1 MNNKAQQT
9 DSANSGQLTQEERS
23 ISIVDLIEN
32 FFYYRWHFVV
42 TFVLITSLTLF
53 YAILAT
59 PIYVADSLIQID
71 RKTSGSLGAFANQQ
85 SPGILSTQQSP
96 IFAEIEIIKSRS
108 VIGRAVEA
116 LQANITV
123 SVANRLPIVGGL
135 LSRILPK
142 GSDGLVKPLWEAG
155 DWGWGGEQL
164 RIAEMVVPPTLT
176 DQPLSLKIEKNE
188 AWELSDKDGKV
199 VARGV
204 DGGLTVALDGTLRM
218 RIDTLLAR
226 PGTRFRIVVRSLQ
239 DSITQMSQNLL
250 VVDDRRQTSLIK
262 LNYQNANP
270 AYAAVVLNAITTAY
284 VEQNIARLS
293 EEAEQTLKFMNQE
306 LPKLRAKLD
315 ASEQELNEFRSST
328 KTIDVSSEIKE
339 VLTKITMLDK
349 MRFDLD
355 MKKNEYAQRY
365 DPAHPI
371 MQAIKTQS
379 DGLKTETASL
389 NKQIS
394 QLPTMQQDY
403 IRLARD
409 VEIDNRLYVALL
421 SNSQQLQ
428 ITKAGITGTSVVID
442 RAVVPQSPSKP
453 KKALVVAIGALTGLI
468 LGFAIC
474 QILGMI
480 SKVVRDPKKLEHE
493 TQLPT
498 LAILPLDSD
507 QEEHIGAMNGKVF
520 LLAKE
525 KPSASSV
532 EALRSLRTSLL
543 FKLSEKRRS
552 KVVLITSAVPSQ
564 GKSFIAANLSY
575 LMAASGKRT
584 LLVEADIRLASI
596 KRYVEY
602 DVTRPGLSTVL
613 RDNLPVENAI
623 LKDVYPKMDYLP
635 AGPVVRNPGDLLA
648 ADSMNAVIDS
658 LAELYDIVII
668 DSPPLLPVHD
678 ARSLGKSSDVT
689 LFVVRQDTVT
699 VTEVHDAIDVFNKS
713 GNTIDGTV
721 FNGFVP
727 SRMRYGYGYSY
738 GYGYRRYGLGRLYGK
753 RYGASYGS
761 SYGSYGQYGG
771 YGPPTEDSNRPTGN
785 PKKTT

>member
-9 DSANSGQLTQEERS
+9 ESANSGQLTQEERS

-188 AWELSDKDGKV
+188 AWELSDKDGKL

-239 DSITQMSQNLL
+239 DSIAQMSQNLV

-315 ASEQELNEFRSST
+315 ASEQELNEDDRC
-328 KTIDVSSEIKE
+328 VQ
-339 VLTKITMLDK
+339 
-349 MRFDLD
+349 RNQRGFDED
-355 MKKNEYAQRY
+355 Y
-365 DPAHPI
+365 DA
-371 MQAIKTQS
+371 
-379 DGLKTETASL
+379 
-389 NKQIS
+389 
-394 QLPTMQQDY
+394 
-403 IRLARD
+403 
-409 VEIDNRLYVALL
+409 
-421 SNSQQLQ
+421 
-428 ITKAGITGTSVVID
+428 
-442 RAVVPQSPSKP
+442 
-453 KKALVVAIGALTGLI
+453 
-468 LGFAIC
+468 
-474 QILGMI
+474 
-480 SKVVRDPKKLEHE
+480 
-493 TQLPT
+493 
-498 LAILPLDSD
+498 
-507 QEEHIGAMNGKVF
+507 
-520 LLAKE
+520 
-525 KPSASSV
+525 
-532 EALRSLRTSLL
+532 
-543 FKLSEKRRS
+543 
-552 KVVLITSAVPSQ
+552 
-564 GKSFIAANLSY
+564 
-575 LMAASGKRT
+575 
-584 LLVEADIRLASI
+584 
-596 KRYVEY
+596 
-602 DVTRPGLSTVL
+602 
-613 RDNLPVENAI
+613 
-623 LKDVYPKMDYLP
+623 
-635 AGPVVRNPGDLLA
+635 
-648 ADSMNAVIDS
+648 
-658 LAELYDIVII
+658 
-668 DSPPLLPVHD
+668 
-678 ARSLGKSSDVT
+678 
-689 LFVVRQDTVT
+689 
-699 VTEVHDAIDVFNKS
+699 
-713 GNTIDGTV
+713 
-721 FNGFVP
+721 
-727 SRMRYGYGYSY
+727 
-738 GYGYRRYGLGRLYGK
+738 
-753 RYGASYGS
+753 
-761 SYGSYGQYGG
+761 
-771 YGPPTEDSNRPTGN
+771 
-785 PKKTT
+785 

>member
-9 DSANSGQLTQEERS
+9 ESANSGQLTQEERS

-379 DGLKTETASL
+379 DGLKAETAAL

-442 RAVVPQSPSKP
+442 RAVMPQSPSKP
-453 KKALVVAIGALTGLI
+453 KKALVVAIGALAGLI
-468 LGFAIC
+468 LGFALC

>member
-9 DSANSGQLTQEERS
+9 ESANSGQLTQEERS

-188 AWELSDKDGKV
+188 AWELSDKDGKL

-239 DSITQMSQNLL
+239 DSIAQMSQNLV

-365 DPAHPI
+365 DPAHPL

-379 DGLKTETASL
+379 DGLKAETAAL

-442 RAVVPQSPSKP
+442 RAVMPQSPSKP
-453 KKALVVAIGALTGLI
+453 KKALVVAIGALAGLI
-468 LGFAIC
+468 LGFALC

-564 GKSFIAANLSY
+564 GKSFIAANLCY

-678 ARSLGKSSDVT
+678 ARSLGKSADVT

-699 VTEVHDAIDVFNKS
+699 VTEVHDAIDVFSKS

>member
-1 MNNKAQQT
+1 MNNTAQQT
-9 DSANSGQLTQEERS
+9 DTASSGALIQTESS
-23 ISIVDLIEN
+23 ISIVDLLEN
-32 FFYYRWHFVV
+32 FLYYRWHFVV
-42 TFVLITSLTLF
+42 TFVLVTSLALF

-85 SPGILSTQQSP
+85 SPGILSVQQPP

-116 LQANITV
+116 LQANISV
-123 SVANRLPIVGGL
+123 SISNRLPIVGGF

-142 GSDGLVKPLWEAG
+142 GSDGLVKPLWKFG
-155 DWGWGGEQL
+155 DWAWGGEQL
-164 RIAEMVVPPTLT
+164 KIAEMTVPSTLLN
-176 DQPLSLKIEKNE
+176 QPLSLKIKKDE
-188 AWELSDKDGKV
+188 AWELSDKDGNL
-199 VARGV
+199 VAQGI
-204 DGGLTVALDGTLRM
+204 DGGLTVALDGALRM
-218 RIDTLLAR
+218 QIETLVAR

-239 DSITQMSQNLL
+239 DSIAAVASNL
-250 VVDDRRQTSLIK
+250 VVIEDRRQTSLIK
-262 LNYQNANP
+262 LNYQNTNP
-270 AYAAVVLNAITTAY
+270 SYAALVLNAIATAY

-328 KTIDVSSEIKE
+328 KTIDVSMEIKE

-349 MRFDLD
+349 MRFDLEL
-355 MKKNEYAQRY
+355 KQNEYARRY

-371 MQAIKTQS
+371 MQALQAQS
-379 DGLKTETASL
+379 NGLKAETAAL

-394 QLPTMQQDY
+394 QLPTLQQDF
-403 IRLARD
+403 IRLFRD
-409 VEIDNRLYVALL
+409 VEINNRLYITLL
-421 SNSQQLQ
+421 TNAQQLQ

-442 RAVVPQSPSKP
+442 RAVVPQNPAKP
-453 KKALVVAIGALTGLI
+453 KKALVVAIGALAGLI

-507 QEEHIGAMNGKVF
+507 QEEHQSARDEKVF
-520 LLAKE
+520 LLAKA

-543 FKLSEKRRS
+543 FKLSEKQRS

-564 GKSFIAANLSY
+564 GKSFIAANLCY
-575 LMAASGKRT
+575 LMAAAGKKT

-596 KRYVEY
+596 KRYVDY
-602 DVTRPGLSTVL
+602 DASRPGLSTVL
-613 RDNLPVENAI
+613 QDNLPVESVI
-623 LKDVYPKMDYLP
+623 LRDVYPLMDYLP

-678 ARSLGKSSDVT
+678 ARSLGKAADVT

-699 VTEVHDAIDVFNKS
+699 VTEVHDAIDVFSKS

-727 SRMRYGYGYSY
+727 STMRYGYGYSY

-753 RYGASYGS
+753 RYGGHGN
-761 SYGSYGQYGG
+761 YGSYGRYGRYDEAAQG
-771 YGPPTEDSNRPTGN
+771 TSAHNSSD
-785 PKKTT
+785 KL

>member
-9 DSANSGQLTQEERS
+9 ESANSGQLTQEERS

-108 VIGRAVEA
+108 VIGRAVET

-188 AWELSDKDGKV
+188 AWELSDKDGKL

-239 DSITQMSQNLL
+239 DSIAQMSQNLV

-270 AYAAVVLNAITTAY
+270 AYAALVLNAITTAY

-365 DPAHPI
+365 DPAHPL

-379 DGLKTETASL
+379 DGLKAETAAL

-442 RAVVPQSPSKP
+442 RAVMPQSPSKP
-453 KKALVVAIGALTGLI
+453 KKALVVAIGALAGLI
-468 LGFAIC
+468 LGFALC

-564 GKSFIAANLSY
+564 GKSFIAANLCY

-678 ARSLGKSSDVT
+678 ARSLGKSADVT

-699 VTEVHDAIDVFNKS
+699 VTEVHDAIDVFSKS

>member
-270 AYAAVVLNAITTAY
+270 AYAALVLNAITTAY

-771 YGPPTEDSNRPTGN
+771 YGPPTEDSKRPTGN